1 MQESIPHVIKFE
13 LRFDRLEEA
22 VSRFQSDS
30 LENHKISP
38 RAVCGTPLRRSSSTL
53 TRRKRWREW
62 HWKTLSHLLSATL
75 RSLCVED
82 RYDCGSFWMVEMNL
96 KMIKVYSN
104 HFDQGSMRSELSDLH
119 GLVVPKHKLTA
130 GIFNIFAS
138 LQQVIWSMQ
147 CDPSLIAISFVVSIS
162 QRPKFYEPSDSS
174 WKFVV
179 LGGSWSYLREA
190 VKNYLADFFR

>member
-1 MQESIPHVIKFE
+1 MQCVGRLWDVPILPWQEGGGGENDIGRLCHICCQPRWGLFVLGIDMIMDLFGWLRWIWTWIKF
-13 LRFDRLEEA
+13 
-22 VSRFQSDS
+22 
-30 LENHKISP
+30 
-38 RAVCGTPLRRSSSTL
+38 
-53 TRRKRWREW
+53 
-62 HWKTLSHLLSATL
+62 
-75 RSLCVED
+75 
-82 RYDCGSFWMVEMNL
+82 
-96 KMIKVYSN
+96 YSN

-119 GLVVPKHKLTA
+119 SLVVPKHKLTA

-162 QRPKFYEPSDSS
+162 QSPKYYEPSDSS